1 MIEIHSL
8 SEAESCLDGITA
20 VIFDLDD
27 TLYPE
32 KDYVRS
38 GFKAAAALF
47 PEVPDMAEKLWTAFE
62 KGLPAFDAVLA
73 GEGLIA
79 RKEEAIRAYRFQT
92 PDICLY
98 PDAKELLRRLRKTRK
113 LGLITDG
120 RPEGQRAKIAA
131 LGLADAFDEII
142 VTDELG
148 GTEFRKPNPE
158 AFELM
163 SRRLGLPFGEMAYV
177 GDNIKKDFIAPD
189 RLGMRSIRFLNPD
202 GLYK

>member
-62 KGLPAFDAVLA
+62 KGLPAFDTVLA

-98 PDAKELLRRLRKTRK
+98 PDAKEFASNLPEII
-113 LGLITDG
+113 ITDG

-163 SRRLGLPFGEMAYV
+163 SRRLGVPFGEMAYV

>member
-98 PDAKELLRRLRKTRK
+98 PDAKELLLRLRGTRK
-113 LGLITDG
+113 LGIITDG
-120 RPEGQRAKIAA
+120 RPEGQRAKLAA
-131 LGLADAFDEII
+131 LGLEEMMDEIVI
-142 VTDELG
+142 TDELG
-148 GTEFRKPNPE
+148 GIEFRKPHPS

-163 SRRLGLPFGEMAYV
+163 SRRLGVPFREMAYV
-177 GDNIKKDFIAPD
+177 GDNIKKDFISPE